1 METACTAG
9 ILACCAAIAGIA
21 LAAFGPDPWPKKL
34 FIPEAVVAQDLEGR
48 ACDGTPTRCPQIDR
62 IRLARRL
69 QGLDDPAD

>member
-48 ACDGTPTRCPQIDR
+48 ACDGTPTRCPNRSDQ
-62 IRLARRL
+62 AGPPAPGPRRP
-69 QGLDDPAD
+69 G